1 MANGEKELRELIV
14 KLVNKSDIS
23 SIKQVVTE
31 ILQIIKDESSSAK
44 DLKNIVEKDPPL
56 CAKVLKLANSAQ
68 YGYTKSISGIQEAII
83 CIGFD
88 AVKELAL
95 HQKVCELFMKEEIVH
110 GFSRLSLWKHCS
122 AVALCCKM
130 IYRREFRERG
140 DNIYVA
146 GLLHDL
152 GIIVED
158 QFFQEMFEQ
167 ALKKSAQESINLYI
181 AEKATL
187 KIDHAAIAGAIAE
200 DWNFPDEL
208 IYAMGFHH
216 EPTGVEREF
225 ERIVFTVHVANYIC
239 QREKIGYVDAPVR
252 DVTLFNKCLSSLGIK
267 ATALEIIAEELK
279 EEIKRLD
286 QMGWFIS

>member
-1 MANGEKELRELIV
+1 MGNSENELIELII

-31 ILQIIKDESSSAK
+31 ILKIIKDESSSAR
-44 DLKNIVEKDPPL
+44 DLRNIVEKDPPL

-68 YGYTKSISGIQEAII
+68 YGYPKSISDIQEAII

-88 AVKELAL
+88 AVRELAL
-95 HQKVCELFMKEEIVH
+95 NQKICELFMKEDTIH
-110 GFSRLSLWKHCS
+110 GYSRLSLWKHCS

-140 DNIYVA
+140 DNVYVA

-158 QFFQEMFEQ
+158 QFFREMFEQ
-167 ALKKSAQESINLYI
+167 ALKKSAQEEINLYI

-187 KIDHAAIAGAIAE
+187 KIDHAAISRAIAD
-200 DWNFPDEL
+200 DWDFPDEL
-208 IYAMGFHH
+208 VHAMGFHH
-216 EPTGVEREF
+216 EPTEVEEDSKRV
-225 ERIVFTVHVANYIC
+225 VFTVYVANYIC
-239 QREKIGYVDAPVR
+239 QREKIGYVDSPFR
-252 DVTLFNKCLSSLGIK
+252 DMKLFNKCLSSLGIK
-267 ATALEIIAEELK
+267 AKAADIIVEELK
-279 EEIKRLD
+279 EEIKKKD

>member
-1 MANGEKELRELIV
+1 MGKNENELIELII

-31 ILQIIKDESSSAK
+31 ILKIIKDESSSAK
-44 DLKNIVEKDPPL
+44 DLRNIVEKDPPL
-56 CAKVLKLANSAQ
+56 CAKVLKLANSAH
-68 YGYTKSISGIQEAII
+68 YGYPKSISDIQEAII

-95 HQKVCELFMKEEIVH
+95 NQKVYELFMKEDTTH

-122 AVALCCKM
+122 TVALCCKM

-158 QFFQEMFEQ
+158 QFFREMFEQ
-167 ALKKSAQESINLYI
+167 ALKKSAQEGINLYI
-181 AEKATL
+181 AEKAAL
-187 KIDHAAIAGAIAE
+187 KIDHAAIARTIAD

-208 IYAMGFHH
+208 IHAMGLHH
-216 EPTGVEREF
+216 EPTEVEEEF
-225 ERIVFTVHVANYIC
+225 ERIVFTVYIANYIC
-239 QREKIGYVDAPVR
+239 QREKIGYVDAPFR
-252 DVTLFNKCLSSLGIK
+252 DVNLFNKCLSSSGIK
-267 ATALEIIAEELK
+267 ATAMDIIAEELK
-279 EEIKRLD
+279 EEIKKLD

>member
-1 MANGEKELRELIV
+1 MGNSENELIELII

-31 ILQIIKDESSSAK
+31 ILRIIKDESSSAR
-44 DLKNIVEKDPPL
+44 DLRNIVEKDPPL
-56 CAKVLKLANSAQ
+56 CANVLKLANSAQ
-68 YGYTKSISGIQEAII
+68 YGYPKSISDIQEAII

-88 AVKELAL
+88 AVRELAL
-95 HQKVCELFMKEEIVH
+95 NQKVCELFMKEDTIH
-110 GFSRLSLWKHCS
+110 GYSRLSLWKHCS

-158 QFFQEMFEQ
+158 QFFREMFEQ
-167 ALKKSAQESINLYI
+167 ALKKSAQEEINLYT

-187 KIDHAAIAGAIAE
+187 KIDHAAISRAVAD
-200 DWNFPDEL
+200 DWDFPDEL
-208 IYAMGFHH
+208 VHAMGFHH
-216 EPTGVEREF
+216 
-225 ERIVFTVHVANYIC
+225 
-239 QREKIGYVDAPVR
+239 
-252 DVTLFNKCLSSLGIK
+252 
-267 ATALEIIAEELK
+267 
-279 EEIKRLD
+279 
-286 QMGWFIS
+286 

>member
-1 MANGEKELRELIV
+1 MGKSENELIKLII

-31 ILQIIKDESSSAK
+31 ILKIIKDESSSAK
-44 DLKNIVEKDPPL
+44 DLRNIVEKDPPL
-56 CAKVLKLANSAQ
+56 CAKVLKLANSAH
-68 YGYTKSISGIQEAII
+68 YGYPKSISDIQEAII

-95 HQKVCELFMKEEIVH
+95 NQKVYELFMKEDTTH
-110 GFSRLSLWKHCS
+110 GYSRLSLWRHCS

-140 DNIYVA
+140 DNVYVA

-158 QFFQEMFEQ
+158 QFFREMFEQ
-167 ALKKSAQESINLYI
+167 ALKKSAQEGINLYI

-187 KIDHAAIAGAIAE
+187 KIDHAAIARTIAD

-208 IYAMGFHH
+208 IHAMGLHH
-216 EPTGVEREF
+216 EPTEVEEEF
-225 ERIVFTVHVANYIC
+225 ERIVLTVYLANYTC
-239 QREKIGYVDAPVR
+239 QREKIGYVDAPFR
-252 DVTLFNKCLSSLGIK
+252 DVNLFNKCLSSLGIK
-267 ATALEIIAEELK
+267 AKAMDIIVEELK
-279 EEIKRLD
+279 EEIKKLD
-286 QMGWFIS
+286 QMWWFIS

>member
-1 MANGEKELRELIV
+1 MDNSEKELTELIV
-14 KLVNKSDIS
+14 KLVNKSEIS

-31 ILQIIKDESSSAK
+31 ILKIIRDESSSAK

-68 YGYTKSISGIQEAII
+68 YGYPKSISDIQEAII

-95 HQKVCELFMKEEIVH
+95 HQKVCELFMKEGTIN
-110 GFSRLSLWKHCS
+110 GYTRLSLWKHCL
-122 AVALCCKM
+122 AVAICCKM

-140 DNIYVA
+140 DSVYVA

-158 QFFQEMFEQ
+158 QFFQELFEQ
-167 ALKKSAQESINLYI
+167 ALQKSAREQINLYT
-181 AEKATL
+181 AERATL
-187 KIDHAAIAGAIAE
+187 KIDHAAIARAIAD
-200 DWNFPDEL
+200 DWDFPDEL
-208 IYAMGFHH
+208 IYAMGLHH
-216 EPTGVEREF
+216 EPTGVKAGLQK
-225 ERIVFTVHVANYIC
+225 IVYTVYIADFIC
-239 QREKIGYVDAPVR
+239 QREKIGYVDAPFR
-252 DVTLFNKCLSSLGIK
+252 DVDPFNKCLSSLGIK
-267 ATALEIIAEELK
+267 VKALDIIVEELQA
-279 EEIKRLD
+279 EIKKMD